1 MQELVPHYV
10 KNERAMMEFRYFYI
24 ANFVVPGAIENI
36 NPNNFL
42 RLKPIEEFDLLPL
55 IPISASR
62 MKRF

>member
-1 MQELVPHYV
+1 
-10 KNERAMMEFRYFYI
+10 MMEFRFFYI
-24 ANFVVPGAIENI
+24 ANYFVPGAIENI

-55 IPISASR
+55 VPISPSR